1 MLVLVFLAL
10 LVLEPL
16 DSVIR
21 LAAEYSSSCASFL
34 LISEMLEVL
43 IV

>member
-21 LAAEYSSSCASFL
+21 LAAEDSLSCASFL
-34 LISEMLEVL
+34 LISVMLEVL
-43 IV
+43 M